1 MSLKNQVGRHFFVG
15 FHGVRPPKEIF
26 KLIEDYGVGGILF
39 FAENCKNLRDM
50 SALIQELKRRAPGP
64 LCVAVDHEG
73 GRVHRLPKPVTHFP
87 PMLHVG
93 RWMEKMP
100 SATFAAD
107 VGRAM
112 GRELKGLGFDTGFS
126 PVVDVC
132 VNPLNKVIGDRSF
145 SLKAEVVSHCA
156 ARFIEALQSQRVA
169 ACAKHFPGHG
179 DTVQDSHETL
189 PVLNHNR
196 KRLEHLE
203 LAPFRAA
210 ISAGVASIMTAHVV
224 FQGIDCDLPATLS
237 VKLVRDLL
245 RGEMQFG
252 GLIFSDS
259 LDMKAIANRW
269 SMSEAAI
276 LAFNAG
282 CDMMLLGRD
291 PKESIEVI
299 DHFASAVERGDIS
312 KSQLQASQQRIEAYQ
327 RQFVAK
333 TFTPNFDFVGC
344 AEHQKLAARL
354 LG

>member
-1 MSLKNQVGRHFFVG
+1 MGIKKNLGQHFFVS
-15 FHGVRPPKEIF
+15 FRGVRPPREIF
-26 KLIEDYGVGGILF
+26 KLIEEYGVGGILF
-39 FAENCKNLRDM
+39 FAENCEDMRDVT
-50 SALIQELKRRAPGP
+50 ALIQELKRRASGP

-73 GRVHRLPKPVTHFP
+73 GRVHRLPKPVTRFP
-87 PMLHVG
+87 PMRQIG

-100 SATFAAD
+100 SATLAAD

-112 GRELKGLGFDTGFS
+112 GRELKALGFDTGFS

-156 ARFIEALQSQRVA
+156 SRFIMAMQAEGVA

-179 DTVQDSHETL
+179 DTVQDSHEIL
-189 PVLNHNR
+189 PVLDHNR
-196 KRLEHLE
+196 KRLDHLE

-210 ISAGVASIMTAHVV
+210 IGAGVASIMTAHVV
-224 FQGIDCDLPATLS
+224 YRGIDLELPATLS

-245 RGEMQFG
+245 RGELRFE

-269 SMSEAAI
+269 SMSEASI

-282 CDMMLLGRD
+282 CDCLILGRD
-291 PKESIEVI
+291 PKESLEVI
-299 DHFASAVERGDIS
+299 DHFAAAVERGDIS
-312 KSQLQASQQRIEAYQ
+312 ESQLLTSQQRIAAYQ
-327 RQFVAK
+327 QQFVAK
-333 TFTPNFDFVGC
+333 AFTPNFDLVGC
-344 AEHQKLAARL
+344 EEHQKLAAL
-354 LG
+354 LQS